1 MNKFDGYLI
10 LSDMDGT
17 LLGDD
22 REISRQNREAVAY
35 FTRNGG
41 RFAVATGRSKAG
53 MEYFVRDVAINAPC
67 VICNGAVVYDFQKG
81 AVVHAEAVGQ
91 DGYELAV
98 DLAQRFPEVGIEVSV
113 IDGEY
118 VARGS
123 AITRRHFEYVKIPY
137 RPMAPE
143 EIAQPWIK
151 LNLTMDPD
159 KIGAMTAYISRA
171 YAGRFHAQHSADYFY
186 EILKPGATKGAG
198 ARFVCRH
205 LGIDPDKMYAVG
217 DGQNDVELLQSTR
230 NCYAPE
236 NAHPDILKLNP
247 SILPGNNDHTIAA
260 LIEKLDAETTQC

>member
-22 REISRQNREAVAY
+22 REISQQNREAVAY
-35 FTRNGG
+35 FTKNGG

-81 AVVHAEAVGQ
+81 VVVHAEAVGQ

-236 NAHPDILKLNP
+236 NAHPDILRLNP

>member
-22 REISRQNREAVAY
+22 REISQQNREAVAY
-35 FTRNGG
+35 FTKNGG

-81 AVVHAEAVGQ
+81 VVVHAEAVGQ